1 MMIVM
6 MVMILMMKMMTYPA
20 PKHALLDIEVVVEE
34 LALLISEAND
44 RISITNDRIRCMLGI
59 RKM

>member
-1 MMIVM
+1 M
-6 MVMILMMKMMTYPA
+6 MILMMKMMTYPA